1 MINLKKLLS
10 LKNVIISVS
19 ILILI
24 WQLLFTVS
32 SYDKALFPSPK
43 MAFDAL
49 VELIENGKLFEN
61 IRTSMYRFVTGYFSS
76 VIVAVVLGLILGR
89 IPKLFQ
95 YINPAVQL
103 LRPISPT
110 AWMPFIVLLFGI
122 GDVPAIVIIFI
133 AAFFPVLLSTVS
145 AVGNIDPVYLKVS
158 KNFGIKQPALTW
170 KVIFPAAFPQIANGI
185 HLALGTAWIF
195 LVAGEM
201 VGAQSGL
208 GYQIIDARNNIRA
221 DILLATILVIGIIG
235 ILLDG
240 LLKLIEKL
248 ILKSWG
254 GAA

>member
-1 MINLKKLLS
+1 MKKLIS
-10 LKNVIISVS
+10 VKNVVVS
-19 ILILI
+19 FAVLILL
-24 WQLLFTVS
+24 WQLLFSVS
-32 SYDKALFPSPK
+32 HFNEALFPSPLK
-43 MAFDAL
+43 ALKALLEMAGD
-49 VELIENGKLFEN
+49 GSLFRH
-61 IRTSMYRFVTGYFSS
+61 IGTSMYRFAAGYISS
-76 VIVAVVLGLILGR
+76 IVVAVLLGLILGWFS
-89 IPKLFQ
+89 KVFQ
-95 YINPAVQL
+95 YVNPALQL

-158 KNFGIKQPALTW
+158 KNFGIKQPSLTW

-221 DILLATILVIGIIG
+221 DILLATILVIGVIG

-240 LLKLIEKL
+240 ILKLIEKA
-248 ILKSWG
+248 IMRSWG
-254 GAA
+254 GAE

>member
-1 MINLKKLLS
+1 MKKLLS
-10 LKNVIISVS
+10 LKNVVISIA

-24 WQLLFTVS
+24 WQILFSVS
-32 SYDKALFPSPK
+32 SYNKALFPSPK

-49 VELIENGKLFEN
+49 LEMIDNGRLFEN
-61 IRTSMYRFVTGYFSS
+61 IRTSMYRFCIGYLSS

-89 IPKLFQ
+89 IPKVFR
-95 YINPAVQL
+95 YVNPALQL

-145 AVGNIDPVYLKVS
+145 AVGNIDPIYLKVS
-158 KNFGIKQPALTW
+158 KNFGIKQPSLTW

-221 DILLATILVIGIIG
+221 DILLATILVIGVIG

-240 LLKLIEKL
+240 ILKLIEKAVM
-248 ILKSWG
+248 KSWG
-254 GAA
+254 GAV

>member
-1 MINLKKLLS
+1 MKKLLS
-10 LKNVIISVS
+10 LKNVIISVA

-24 WQLLFTVS
+24 WQLLFSVS

-89 IPKLFQ
+89 VPKLFQ

-240 LLKLIEKL
+240 LLKLVEKV